1 MKGTKLNVLIIDDD
15 EDDFILIREML
26 KDIQGQEYHVTWAP
40 TFNGA
45 REIVMLDT
53 WDVILVDYD
62 LGACTGLDLIREAVE
77 KEVKAPLIMITG
89 RGRYELDVE
98 VMNSGAADYLTKN
111 MINPAF
117 LERAIRYSIERSR
130 SKEILEQLV
139 QERTV
144 DLQNTLEELRVAEE
158 ELRTQHEELRVA
170 EEELRMQHEE
180 LLQSTLHQGDESLLH
195 RQTIGDLPLAELI
208 TDHHGCIVEANQ
220 AASIALH
227 TDFTS
232 LTGKLLSLYIDLQD
246 RRRFIQELSRLNGTS
261 VASTETYRL
270 MNDGASWCF
279 YVVPLKK
286 GLAHT
291 SEYYWLLHPIQE
303 GTRGS

>member
-26 KDIQGQEYHVTWAP
+26 KDIQGQEYNVTWTP
-40 TFNGA
+40 TYHDA
-45 REIVMLDT
+45 REIVMHDK

-62 LGACTGLDLIREAVE
+62 LGARTGLDLIREAVE

-130 SKEILEQLV
+130 SKEILEQMV

-144 DLQNTLEELRVAEE
+144 EMQNTLEELRVVEE
-158 ELRTQHEELRVA
+158 ELRT
-170 EEELRMQHEE
+170 QHEE
-180 LLQSTLHQGDESLLH
+180 LLQSTLHQADESLLH
-195 RQTIGDLPLAELI
+195 RQTIGDLPLVELI
-208 TDHHGCIVEANQ
+208 TDQHGSIVEGNQ
-220 AASIALH
+220 AASIALR
-227 TDFTS
+227 TDFTR

-246 RRRFIQELSRLNGTS
+246 RRRFVQELARLNGNS
-261 VASTETYRL
+261 VPSTARYRL
-270 MNDGASWCF
+270 TNDGTTWCF
-279 YVVPLKK
+279 NVVPLKK

-291 SEYYWLLHPIQE
+291 GEYYWLLHPIEE
-303 GTRGS
+303 GTKGN